1 VLDTSLDPYVRV
13 YLPTLS
19 PYTTA
24 VVSGTVFVRGE
35 LTDIDHLLVDATVDR
50 FDARLFDYALHNAR
64 PIRIALD
71 RHTVDIRDMRLEGQQ
86 TQLDVTGRA
95 NLHDETVALKASG
108 DANLAVLQGFV
119 SNMVSSG
126 TANLSANIEGNLRD
140 PIVLGRF
147 TIENG
152 RIRHFAMPHALE
164 EINGALTFDSKGVT
178 LDGLTATMARGDVRF
193 GGRIDKEGYLPGRL
207 DVTMNGTDMQL
218 RFPEGMRSQV
228 DATLRLGGT
237 MSDALLSGMVN
248 VKDALYQPAFST
260 NGSLFELG
268 GGDDNVPAGPSTTTV
283 PLRYDVQILAPST
296 LQIRNQT
303 LRLVAQ
309 ANVRLGGT
317 FDKPV
322 ILGRVEVVRGDAFLE
337 TKRFRI
343 TRGTIDFNNP
353 NRTEPFFDI
362 EAESQIRV
370 PGENYRVTL
379 RASGPPNRLRN
390 FELSSDPPLP
400 EPDVLA
406 LVFSN
411 IAPGQELGQY
421 RTDITPQQQLIR
433 ERAVGALTGTLSS
446 EVSRVAEKTLGA
458 TLQITPSLSDPNNLS
473 ARLEPGARVTVFKR
487 VSDKLSLTYSRSLTS
502 STRDQVILLEYDQ
515 TDQFSWTL
523 SRNEDGTYALDWQVR
538 RTF

>member
-1 VLDTSLDPYVRV
+1 M
-13 YLPTLS
+13 
-19 PYTTA
+19 
-24 VVSGTVFVRGE
+24 
-35 LTDIDHLLVDATVDR
+35 
-50 FDARLFDYALHNAR
+50 RLFDYALRNAR

-71 RHTVDIRDMRLEGQQ
+71 RNAVDIKDMRLEGQQ
-86 TQLDVTGRA
+86 TELDVTGRV
-95 NLHDETVALKASG
+95 NLHDETVAIKTSG

-119 SNMVSSG
+119 SNVVSKG
-126 TANLSANIEGNLRD
+126 TANLSANIEGKLRD
-140 PIVLGRF
+140 PIVLGRL

-152 RIRHFAMPHALE
+152 RVRHFAMPHALE
-164 EINGALTFDSKGVT
+164 DINGALTFDSKGVT
-178 LDGLTATMARGDVRF
+178 LDGLTATMARGGVRF
-193 GGRIDKEGYLPGRL
+193 GGRIDKEGYLPGRF
-207 DVTMNGTDMQL
+207 DVTMSGTDMQL

-228 DATLRLGGT
+228 DATLTLRGT
-237 MSDALLSGMVN
+237 MSDATLAGLVN

-260 NGSLFELG
+260 TGNFFNFG
-268 GGDDNVPAGPSTTTV
+268 GGEENVPAGPSSTTV

-309 ANVRLGGT
+309 ANVRLSGT

-379 RASGPPNRLRN
+379 RAAGPPDRLRS
-390 FELSSDPPLP
+390 FALTSDPPLP

-411 IAPGQELGQY
+411 VAPGGNVEFGQY

-446 EVSRVAEKTLGA
+446 EVSRVAEKTLGVD
-458 TLQITPSLSDPNNLS
+458 TVQITPSLNDPNNLS
-473 ARLEPGARVTVFKR
+473 ARLEPGARVTIFKR